1 MVVRFYFGAIS
12 PYSWFA
18 AERIRDLLPGARWR
32 PVFAGGLFRSVG
44 RVSWGLTSQREER
57 MVECQRRSAAHG
69 LGSIKWPEG
78 WPGNDVLPARA
89 MVVADRNGQLVRFAL
104 AAMRAC
110 FREGRDITQADVLVS
125 LADAAGMNGPDLLQQ
140 TEEPAIKEAL
150 RAINDEAVVA
160 GVTGVPTVWVDGEV
174 FWGDDRLAEAV
185 AHAAVPR

>member
-1 MVVRFYFGAIS
+1 
-12 PYSWFA
+12 
-18 AERIRDLLPGARWR
+18 
-32 PVFAGGLFRSVG
+32 
-44 RVSWGLTSQREER
+44 

-110 FREGRDITQADVLVS
+110 FRQGRDITQADVLVS
-125 LADAAGMNGPDLLQQ
+125 LADAAGMNGRDLLQQ